1 MPIILVGGGARSG
14 KSSYALKLAESYGP
28 RKSFIA
34 TAQVYDDEMAE
45 RVRLH
50 REERKGAYTTV
61 EEPYELATAIRQQEG
76 QTDVVVV
83 DCLTLWLTN
92 LLLADREGEAA
103 AAVEE
108 IAKSPLSCI
117 LITNEVGCGIVPDNA
132 LARRFRDLAGRLN
145 QDAAALAIEVY
156 YIAFGI
162 PMRIKPGRFPG
173 SEAGG
178 RLTP

>member
-14 KSSYALKLAESYGP
+14 KSSYALTLAESYGP
-28 RKSFIA
+28 RKAFIA
-34 TAQVYDDEMAE
+34 TAQVYDEEMAE

-50 REERKGAYTTV
+50 REERNDAYSTI

-76 QTDVVVV
+76 LADVVVV

-92 LLLADREGEAA
+92 LLLADREAEAA
-103 AAVEE
+103 AALEE
-108 IAKSPLSCI
+108 IAKSPLPCI

-145 QDAAALAIEVY
+145 QQAAALAIEVY
-156 YIAFGI
+156 YTAFGI
-162 PMRIKPGRFPG
+162 PLRIKPG
-173 SEAGG
+173 A
-178 RLTP
+178 LVTP